1 MELPM
6 KNNIHLSNEAQA
18 DLDEIKDYITVD
30 LENPV
35 AALATVTRI
44 IKAIRILADHAFIG
58 ATLSSIVDTETD
70 YRFLV
75 SGNYLVF
82 YRIHDKDVYVDR
94 VLYGRRDFLR
104 VLFGELSEETTE

>member
-1 MELPM
+1 MPM
-6 KNNIHLSNEAQA
+6 KNNIHLSDKAQE
-18 DLDEIKDYITVD
+18 DLDEIKEYITVD
-30 LENPV
+30 LENPI

-44 IKAIRILADHAFIG
+44 TKAIRMLLDHALIG
-58 ATLSSIVDTETD
+58 TPLSSIVDAETD

-82 YRIHDKDVYVDR
+82 YRVHDKDVYVDR

-104 VLFGELSEETTE
+104 ILFGEPLEETTK